1 MVGSEQTLEGKRG
14 VTKGC
19 EGHWHWRGRDF
30 KAKVLFS
37 QKGVA
42 TQILLQ
48 AKSSFFLLD
57 CGDGTLRDLLSLGEE
72 WIHALHGVFLSHDHP
87 DHTAGLFALLSFLR
101 LRGRKE
107 ALVMASPSRQ
117 LELGI
122 NRYRDSFFGGFPF
135 EIEFWESS
143 SSPIR
148 LCGCEASAFSV
159 PHRERTS
166 FFGTA
171 GLVPAVGY
179 TFIGRTGE
187 RVVYSGDTGWFEGL
201 RSFFQDADL
210 AVIEATFSQP
220 KGEGRHLTLG
230 QAEEL
235 AKLARYAIL
244 VHR

>member
-1 MVGSEQTLEGKRG
+1 MKAEMMGGDGR
-14 VTKGC
+14 
-19 EGHWHWRGRDF
+19 WWNWRGRDF

-42 TQILLQ
+42 TQILLL

-57 CGDGTLRDLLSLGEE
+57 CGDGTLRDLLSMGEE
-72 WIHALHGVFLSHDHP
+72 WIHALRGVFLSHDHP

-101 LRGRKE
+101 LAGRKE
-107 ALVMASPSRQ
+107 TLVMASPSRW

-122 NRYRDSFFGGFPF
+122 NHYRDSFFGGFPF
-135 EIEFWESS
+135 EIEYWESGPS
-143 SSPIR
+143 AIR
-148 LCGCEASAFSV
+148 LCGCEASAFPV

-179 TFIGRTGE
+179 AFIGRTGE
-187 RVVYSGDTGWFEGL
+187 RVVYSGDTGWFAGL
-201 RSFFQDADL
+201 RNIIQDADL
-210 AVIEATFSQP
+210 AIIEATFSQP
-220 KGEGRHLTLG
+220 KGEERHLTLG

-235 AKLARYAIL
+235 AKLAKWALL